1 MEKWGGIVQTL
12 LNARLLPLARPDSE
26 ILPEG
31 KRRNEEENVTFHDSL
46 TLTGSRVS
54 KASLTLL

>member
-1 MEKWGGIVQTL
+1 ML
-12 LNARLLPLARPDSE
+12 LNARLLPLARSDSE

-31 KRRNEEENVTFHDSL
+31 KRRNEEEKVTFHDFL